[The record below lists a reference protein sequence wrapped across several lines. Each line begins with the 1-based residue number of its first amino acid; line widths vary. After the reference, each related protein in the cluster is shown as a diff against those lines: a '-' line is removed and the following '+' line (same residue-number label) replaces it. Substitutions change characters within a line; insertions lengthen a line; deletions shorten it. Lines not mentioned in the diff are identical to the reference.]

1 MGQGPSGPRATFV
14 ISRGRLF
21 WPEQNGQQAFRQLLF
36 PGNLLASAG
45 RSLSAPSGLLTWFSV
60 PLRTERKSRR
70 YRERS
75 GVVKGRQRAW
85 PPVCVSLALRAQ
97 GLAAAV
103 CDAAGGR
110 ESVENVSLV
119 TLARIWP
126 TVRGW
131 RARRKGFV
139 SPDNVGKRRPSRP
152 DRFQGFRLSLPGNG
166 REGLRDSGRGGGR
179 VRECARVCP
188 EMLRL
193 PQPPGRG
200 HPTFSGCL
208 PKAIDSSEKKSIT
221 TLRAPALD
229 CTCPEL
235 TSFISRKQFYLIAS
249 WSF

>member
-1 MGQGPSGPRATFV
+1 MSLQILCPFFKLHFIFLLSSHTNSFYILYINPLSGEKAWTT
-14 ISRGRLF
+14 S
-21 WPEQNGQQAFRQLLF
+21 
-36 PGNLLASAG
+36 AS
-45 RSLSAPSGLLTWFSV
+45 SLSP
-60 PLRTERKSRR
+60 
-70 YRERS
+70 
-75 GVVKGRQRAW
+75 
-85 PPVCVSLALRAQ
+85 
-97 GLAAAV
+97 
-103 CDAAGGR
+103 
-110 ESVENVSLV
+110 
-119 TLARIWP
+119 RIWL

-131 RARRKGFV
+131 RPRHKGFV
-139 SPDNVGKRRPSRP
+139 SPDDVGKRRPSRP

-179 VRECARVCP
+179 VRECACVCP
-188 EMLRL
+188 EMFRL

>member
-45 RSLSAPSGLLTWFSV
+45 RLSSAPSGLLTWFSV
-60 PLRTERKSRR
+60 PLRTEQKSRR

-75 GVVKGRQRAW
+75 GVVKGRQWAW
-85 PPVCVSLALRAQ
+85 SPVCLSLALRAQ

-110 ESVENVSLV
+110 ESVDNVSLV
-119 TLARIWP
+119 TLAQDSADRPGLASSSQRLCVTGQCWKTSTEQAGQIPRLPIEPPWA
-126 TVRGW
+126 
-131 RARRKGFV
+131 RAGG
-139 SPDNVGKRRPSRP
+139 PQ
-152 DRFQGFRLSLPGNG
+152 RFW
-166 REGLRDSGRGGGR
+166 SGRWA
-179 VRECARVCP
+179 CARVCP

-221 TLRAPALD
+221 TLRAPAP
-229 CTCPEL
+229 TVRAQSSHHSFPESNF
-235 TSFISRKQFYLIAS
+235 T
-249 WSF
+249 